1 MSSKLPQDLISREQ
15 LLIIRFL
22 QKIKKKLLCVQAL
35 RRRQDTAKRRKAW
48 SFALRT
54 GCARPSGALAC
65 RSRPRRG
72 GGLHRTSG
80 EPPRRETGPAAAA
93 KLASSRCLRMRMHK
107 CGSIAVGMHTTWA
120 SIIIRWRDATQS
132 ICKEIKSED
141 SLIKWKML

>member
-1 MSSKLPQDLISREQ
+1 VRAGAEAPSGYGKEKEGFEDWVCKAFWRFGLPQPP
-15 LLIIRFL
+15 
-22 QKIKKKLLCVQAL
+22 A
-35 RRRQDTAKRRKAW
+35 
-48 SFALRT
+48 
-54 GCARPSGALAC
+54 P
-65 RSRPRRG
+65 G